1 MEQSEW
7 LQAEG
12 YRGLFEEMRRQWP
25 YCSMALNWCF
35 NEPWTTVGN
44 NTLLAF
50 PSHKK
55 PSYYTVKSALRP
67 TLFSAKIGKFVWIA
81 GETFEAELWLL
92 NDAPAAAEG
101 KVRATL
107 TLGDETVE
115 LLEWSAKTEANDNK
129 QGPTV
134 RFKLPKVDGVDRLT
148 LNLIAENGLE
158 NQYVYQYR
166 PTKKVV
172 DLRANNGVE

>member
-1 MEQSEW
+1 
-7 LQAEG
+7 
-12 YRGLFEEMRRQWP
+12 
-25 YCSMALNWCF
+25 MALNWCF

-50 PSHKK
+50 PSHPK

-67 TLFSAKIGKFVWIA
+67 TVFSAKIPKFTWIA

-92 NDAPAAAEG
+92 NDAPQKAEG
-101 KVRATL
+101 RVRATV
-107 TLGDETVE
+107 TLGNETVE
-115 LLEWSAKTEANDNK
+115 LLEWGAKASSNSNT

-134 RFKLPKVDGVDRLT
+134 RFKLPKIEGIDRLT
-148 LNLIAENGLE
+148 LKLISEDGMENE
-158 NQYVYQYR
+158 YVYQYR

-172 DLRANNGVE
+172 NLRANNGVE